1 MEPNQETC
9 QDMEEIMREKETH
22 LIIGQDMDQDLTRGL
37 MEEMKLTR
45 TDTDVNHKGTTHTI
59 RLQDIDQDLKKQT
72 AGMTQGTTGTDQKA
86 KTEEMA
92 VKLHTT

>member
-45 TDTDVNHKGTTHTI
+45 TDTDINHKGTTHTI
-59 RLQDIDQDLKKQT
+59 RLHIKI
-72 AGMTQGTTGTDQKA
+72 
-86 KTEEMA
+86 
-92 VKLHTT
+92 